1 MRKLLL
7 TISAIALTYMS
18 NAQVIVAG
26 VSPQSIVANYTHTW
40 ADPAS
45 GWATPD
51 FRPSLCQPGAKWRCR
66 QTGAVVEHRIRIV
79 GMAITHLRR
88 GWHLRMRQADLP
100 IF

>member
-40 ADPAS
+40 AGPAD
-45 GWATPD
+45 GWGTPD
-51 FRPSLCQPGAKWRCR
+51 FTIPGTFV
-66 QTGAVVEHRIRIV
+66 QDT
-79 GMAITHLRR
+79 LQ
-88 GWHLRMRQADLP
+88 LADDGTPGLNAQGNP
-100 IF
+100 VSVLMLSA